1 MHFLFLLML
10 TAQNSQDANVQQ
22 MIRQI
27 AESGRVAEA
36 GETPSQRV
44 TPKPRVAP
52 GVPPLLSFRYYEGK
66 QHHRFGDMDLVLD
79 DPGH

>member
-1 MHFLFLLML
+1 MHFLFLLIVM
-10 TAQNSQDANVQQ
+10 AQNGQDTGLQQ

-36 GETPSQRV
+36 GETPDKRV
-44 TPKPRVAP
+44 VTRAQIAP

-66 QHHRFGDMDLVLD
+66 HHHRFGDLDLVLD
-79 DPGH
+79 DAGH